1 MRLWARLRR
10 RTHKVVNVA
19 SPDDDLS
26 KLFVISVMVL
36 VAGNI
41 LAVILESIQPIAE
54 AYAPLFSAFEA
65 VSVAVFSAEL
75 VLRVWVAAEEASH
88 DRGVLSRRLRYLVS
102 PMAVAD
108 IAAIAPFYLASFV
121 SMDLRFL
128 RFLRLLRVLKLTRYS
143 PALGVFVDVLRAQRG
158 AFLSATIVLVLVML
172 FASSAMFVV
181 EHEAQPEVF
190 SSIPAAMWWA
200 VATLTTVGYGDVTP
214 ITPLGKFMASSIMIV
229 GIGMVALPT
238 SILAAGFTE
247 QHQRRRRTLELE
259 ADRALDDG
267 VFTDSEAD
275 QLLQH
280 ATALG
285 VDLEE
290 AEQIVEIAVR
300 EVAVPIP
307 TPEEGSACPHCGKE
321 VREV

>member
-1 MRLWARLRR
+1 M
-10 RTHKVVNVA
+10 NVA
-19 SPDDDLS
+19 STDDDLS
-26 KLFVISVMVL
+26 KLFDISVMVL

-54 AYAPLFSAFEA
+54 AYAPLFTAFEA

-285 VDLEE
+285 VDPEE

-300 EVAVPIP
+300 EVAVPFPIS
-307 TPEEGSACPHCGKE
+307 EEGFACPHCGKE